1 MIVSLNLSTG
11 GKRKEVETSEVRSSA
26 PVMRAGLGLAAERN
40 GSPTLAMLDIYMVIF
55 TRVDSKCCLI
65 TCAG

>member
-40 GSPTLAMLDIYMVIF
+40 GSPTLAMLDVYMVIF
-55 TRVDSKCCLI
+55 T
-65 TCAG
+65 